1 MFWHRQAAASFDAQG
16 QLTEPL
22 RVNWGGDHDRV
33 AELLA
38 GLPEPFSVK
47 DIGPRVTPASRFLRG
62 HARVVDGTEL
72 EVSHVLPGSG

>member
-22 RVNWGGDHDRV
+22 RVNCGGDHDRV

-38 GLPEPFSVK
+38 GLPEPFSVTYQCIQNAA
-47 DIGPRVTPASRFLRG
+47 DSA
-62 HARVVDGTEL
+62 E
-72 EVSHVLPGSG
+72 